1 MVILLH
7 LSDFYFY
14 VGNFD
19 CLPDIVN
26 EVFGGAEGFCITL
39 NIFGLCSEMQLNYL
53 ETITSFR
60 TWSLRFIRLV

>member
-7 LSDFYFY
+7 LSDFYLY

-39 NIFGLCSEMQLNYL
+39 NIFWAL
-53 ETITSFR
+53 F
-60 TWSLRFIRLV
+60 